1 MQNPPPVNTPGAPST
16 APATQQQ
23 QSQTTAQQQ
32 ASVQP
37 PVSTQSISSVFSGM
51 SLDGSSYMR
60 GATAPNTV
68 NSRYDLSA
76 LRDASILIPNNA
88 QAEALAKRIPAK
100 SSSIPTVYNIT
111 AFHILRKRMTVR
123 SCAR

>member
-60 GATAPNTV
+60 GATAPNTGSFAFSPFV
-68 NSRYDLSA
+68 QQPQSQQFQHPFCVFGRPPA
-76 LRDASILIPNNA
+76 QQPQQGACLI
-88 QAEALAKRIPAK
+88 RI
-100 SSSIPTVYNIT
+100 
-111 AFHILRKRMTVR
+111 
-123 SCAR
+123 